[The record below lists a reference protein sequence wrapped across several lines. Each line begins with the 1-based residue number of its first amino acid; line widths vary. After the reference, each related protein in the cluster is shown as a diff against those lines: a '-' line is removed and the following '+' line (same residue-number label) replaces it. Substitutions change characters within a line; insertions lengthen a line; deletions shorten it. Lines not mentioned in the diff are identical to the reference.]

1 MRFANRASRSSA
13 TWRRRPGA
21 RELDTHAD
29 SAVSDPA
36 ADDPKAKLTASAPQP
51 FGVQRQFLR
60 AVRLPDWGAE
70 TSSSDAEICAPQEFV
85 LLHFSGVEFLRASA
99 TCAAA
104 MLQGAS
110 RPDLQVGYYDL
121 LRMTDERKA
130 DLGCVLLEVG
140 GIEAFTRWAE
150 ARARHHPWG
159 SRARPGF
166 APGTV
171 EALRAAQSQLI
182 LCTCGALVHLQSA
195 RAQARKAGRCFIV
208 RGDGCGSSLCSDS
221 HVQPGRFARRQI
233 EMPSAI

>member
-1 MRFANRASRSSA
+1 MMPR
-13 TWRRRPGA
+13 
-21 RELDTHAD
+21 
-29 SAVSDPA
+29 
-36 ADDPKAKLTASAPQP
+36 
-51 FGVQRQFLR
+51 
-60 AVRLPDWGAE
+60 
-70 TSSSDAEICAPQEFV
+70 
-85 LLHFSGVEFLRASA
+85 
-99 TCAAA
+99 
-104 MLQGAS
+104 GAS
-110 RPDLQVGYYDL
+110 HPDLQVGYYDL

-171 EALRAAQSQLI
+171 EALRAAQSQLV

-208 RGDGCGSSLCSDS
+208 RGDGCGSSLCSSS
-221 HVQPGRFARRQI
+221 HVQPSRFARRQLERATGLLDGTRTLVLPPPTVMARVGLWAAPPSLVMGVANSTLCSASSTPGRALRSSGGGGDSDELGAR
-233 EMPSAI
+233 EMVVQPTLLALEASAEARISRMRTLKVQRRRVQRHTDVA